1 MPRVLLDTQLQT
13 VIGEKVA
20 ISPLSLGVKTL
31 QGEQVSP
38 GGTRAQTVVNQPQL
52 RGADG
57 GLEGF

>member
-31 QGEQVSP
+31 LGEQISP
-38 GGTRAQTVVNQPQL
+38 GGTC
-52 RGADG
+52 ADG
-57 GLEGF
+57 RLRKQLLEETTTYLRC